1 MSDRVSVTEV
11 RNALRCPRL
20 FALGRSLGRSVSFPV
35 GSSCLG
41 ASFHR
46 VVERFAQTVSVPP
59 ARFAQLPSS
68 AARDELEA
76 QLCDWLLELLIDEL
90 EQDMTYASMPGEVDD
105 LAEALRELAR
115 HLSARLDPFTAPPAQ
130 ALSALMHSGEQAIEA
145 RLNGTGPIVSGRLDA
160 LYADER
166 GRIDVIEYKL
176 TDEANDE
183 VDRAQAALYREILR
197 AVHGVDARPVVLRFS
212 PLLRE
217 VSMRPEHADEFLRT
231 RVLPVVERM
240 PEWASEPALAPET
253 PRQDLCAACPVA
265 RECKESY
272 PARLAARDDPPVG
285 ATRPRPGLSTGLCPP
300 EPLPQPD
307 ASDED
312 AAGHREAAALS
323 ARILDELRRQGT
335 SAVCPHAPIVGPTLY
350 LIQVARPR
358 GAVRHLDSAAEDVR
372 HRLASEDGVEL
383 EYEKRGGHRRFVVRR
398 PQPRSVRLSSL
409 LLQRRQFLAER
420 PGRFIVGQCPDGEVL
435 CGDLADASTPHLLVA
450 GQSGSGKSVLLQSVI
465 ASLVQYHPPS
475 AIRFTLVDPKR
486 VTFNGAAFRGA
497 VSAHLD
503 GPVRSEIEYVLP
515 VLEQLIQ
522 IMEERYRL
530 FERAQVSDIGEL
542 NEQLTPPER
551 LERRVLVID
560 EFQDLITDKAS
571 TLAFFDSIRRLGA
584 KARAAGI
591 HLILATQRPD
601 RNVVP
606 PIIRAN
612 LGGKVALQVASATNS
627 RIILDEGGAEK
638 LLGKGDLLANLG
650 RGVVRAQGPM
660 LG

>member
-1 MSDRVSVTEV
+1 
-11 RNALRCPRL
+11 
-20 FALGRSLGRSVSFPV
+20 
-35 GSSCLG
+35 
-41 ASFHR
+41 
-46 VVERFAQTVSVPP
+46 
-59 ARFAQLPSS
+59 
-68 AARDELEA
+68 
-76 QLCDWLLELLIDEL
+76 
-90 EQDMTYASMPGEVDD
+90 
-105 LAEALRELAR
+105 
-115 HLSARLDPFTAPPAQ
+115 
-130 ALSALMHSGEQAIEA
+130 
-145 RLNGTGPIVSGRLDA
+145 
-160 LYADER
+160 
-166 GRIDVIEYKL
+166 
-176 TDEANDE
+176 
-183 VDRAQAALYREILR
+183 
-197 AVHGVDARPVVLRFS
+197 
-212 PLLRE
+212 
-217 VSMRPEHADEFLRT
+217 
-231 RVLPVVERM
+231 M

-265 RECKESY
+265 RECKQSY
-272 PARLAARDDPPVG
+272 PTHVPARDDPPVG
-285 ATRPRPGLSTGLCPP
+285 AARPRPGPSTGLCPP
-300 EPLPQPD
+300 ESLTEPTPSDDD
-307 ASDED
+307 AL
-312 AAGHREAAALS
+312 GRREAEALS

-335 SAVCPHAPIVGPTLY
+335 SAVCPHPPIVGPTLY
-350 LIQVARPR
+350 VIQVARPR

-383 EYEKRGGHRRFVVRR
+383 EYEKRGGHRRFIVRR
-398 PQPRSVRLSSL
+398 PQPRPVRLSP
-409 LLQRRQFLAER
+409 LLQQRRKYLSER

-435 CGDLADASTPHLLVA
+435 CGDLSDASTPHLLVA
-450 GQSGSGKSVLLQSVI
+450 GQSGSGKSVLLQSLI

-486 VTFNGAAFRGA
+486 VTFNAAAFRGA

-503 GPVRSEIEYVLP
+503 GPVRSEVEYVLP

-542 NEQLTPPER
+542 NDQVTPPER

-560 EFQDLITDKAS
+560 EFQDLVTDKAS
-571 TLAFFDSIRRLGA
+571 TLAFFESIRRLGA